1 MMIRPP
7 ALPLFPI
14 LLCLCHLS
22 HAEPK
27 AAGTWQAP
35 GEKDMAHFVWA
46 EGEQPLRANFKWK
59 VAGASKEGL
68 LSEDKWLMPEERTKI
83 ADEGLVVEYGLRIPK
98 TGTYDLWLRIG
109 FEWIR
114 PHVSWRLGEGKWTTV
129 GIAKPT
135 RFRKGGEKSLDSNT
149 QFDLERRSTNVTE
162 VGFWAEVAWWHV
174 GTVDLKKGRERLTLK
189 FIRTDIEDPL
199 LALDVVALV
208 QGKWT
213 PEGRL
218 RPGEAYGT
226 ETDLKASAQVY
237 DLPLPQADAERTAL
251 RLTGLWQVARYD
263 DPDMDAAP
271 YTPVDQIPA
280 PEEHDLRWMGVEIP
294 SSLWG
299 RKETCFAHRV
309 IYRTR
314 VNIPA
319 EHEGRGFKLH
329 FSGTNWI
336 VSVFV
341 DGKLAGSHRGVW
353 VPWDL
358 DVSDVITPGKV
369 NEIAVAVKGPYY
381 AIDLANTGEGALE
394 QARNRPRSRLRW
406 TRWIAPIDPSTKGD
420 GNGVEYGIV
429 NPVTLVS
436 VGNAYT
442 EDLFIKPSF
451 VGKRLENEITI
462 RNTRDAERKLSVVCE
477 AVYDRDGRVEKTF
490 GPVAATLPA
499 KGTAAVTVAG
509 PWEAPKLWWPEPNPH
524 LYRLRTRILEGGEAV
539 DVQEEFFGF
548 REITVDGPSIRI
560 NGVRRNF
567 WNWVDAPGPIWSTDE
582 YLEATKASRNRFM
595 RFSHGRKISKVL
607 KTREERLEFYD
618 RNGLPGRLCSMID
631 GMFISFVLGRG
642 VRDPKTNQTHFEPN
656 EPVWD
661 GFRQHL
667 DQLTRAYRNHPSV
680 IMYQI
685 ENELVYINGMNLYGG
700 FLDVIEAE
708 MLKVYEAGYRNDPT
722 RPYTVGGGG
731 DLSTA
736 KGATRS
742 LEINS
747 PHYPMG
753 SLDWYP
759 ENAYT
764 LEKFATK
771 ISRWPWTRKKAW
783 VVGESAFANA
793 IDFATCVDGGRA
805 YRDMDA
811 ARGGKAK
818 FLRMLYGGYRWAG
831 VAGFFPW
838 DILHEF
844 EDSQK
849 VFSDLCVIP
858 RKQTHRLFSGKSN
871 ELLFKVMNDTLSA
884 EAVTFEWS
892 YEVGGKRIA
901 GGKSDMAIEPGFGVE
916 QTLTI
921 QAPET
926 DVRLEGTLTLKATQP
941 GADDYTDLRVVPVLP
956 GVDSLKT
963 AAPISV
969 FDRSGKLAAFL
980 TSTGTKFRPLKD
992 LGEAGS
998 GKGLLL
1004 IGPDTLEPN
1013 EAFGQELLAFAASG
1027 GKVIVLEQEV
1037 PVAGQNLA
1045 APMHTTTRFGGYAH
1059 PQALGTPVF
1068 RDLGPED
1075 LIDWAGEHPTYKNV
1089 YVKPSQGA
1097 RSLVECGAELPYS
1110 ALVEMSAG
1118 EGVLVLCQL
1127 RVGAKLR
1134 LDPAAEVLL
1143 RNMVEHYA
1151 GYEPPKGVAAVYLP
1165 GDPFVPG
1172 KIQET
1177 GVLTATV
1184 DTLEGCLLPER
1195 YRAVIARADA
1205 STMAELKRLRTKADA
1220 FQEAGGWILLCG
1232 VTPETLAAF
1241 NELMGT
1247 AHLLRPFR
1255 IERVTLSESGSPLA
1269 ATLGIGDVALV
1280 SPDHIMHD
1288 RYWLSGNTFSYV
1300 IDGHDA
1306 APFTFPPGAAQ
1317 DPYEYKPTKEDHD
1330 PYNFVNGCF
1339 SSDFWRYIRQI
1350 WIPEQGP
1357 EPLVFTL
1364 RQPEVLKRIKVWN
1377 NEFYWTI
1384 KDLDIIFDGNTAGA
1398 VRMVLSD
1405 SAAAAAVELGEPV
1418 KVQQTIT
1425 LQIRTWRERKLQRP
1439 DLRLVGIDNVQ
1450 FLRAS
1455 PPSKAVFLDNVGG
1468 LVAFPKGKGG
1478 VFLNQVK
1485 FMANEPRKVNA
1496 SKKLSLVGTILQNMG
1511 VGSRASTVA
1520 VPGFNIRYETIE
1532 ITDYCNHYL
1541 SDRQGKTGWL
1551 GRKGQDL
1558 RKLQVGKQH
1567 LANVMYHVVDYATAP
1582 VADCIMLGASGAPK
1596 GLKQEVTGIKVGKK
1610 ADALFF
1616 LHAAS
1621 VTRPIND
1628 RERAQMTDSRR
1639 PFKLPEVARYVIHY
1653 ADGQKAEVPVVL
1665 ECDVAHWLQ
1674 DEAIPLPGAAVAWS
1688 APLEGLEG
1696 KVAVLYSMK
1705 VTNPRPDVEIGSID
1719 VVLGR
1724 DEKGNPTNRAVPVL
1738 LAITVGSL
1746 LE

>member
-1 MMIRPP
+1 
-7 ALPLFPI
+7 
-14 LLCLCHLS
+14 
-22 HAEPK
+22 
-27 AAGTWQAP
+27 
-35 GEKDMAHFVWA
+35 
-46 EGEQPLRANFKWK
+46 
-59 VAGASKEGL
+59 
-68 LSEDKWLMPEERTKI
+68 MPEERTKLS
-83 ADEGLVVEYGLRIPK
+83 DEGLVVEYGLKVPEA
-98 TGTYDLWLRIG
+98 GTYRLWLRIG

-129 GIAKPT
+129 GIGKPVH
-135 RFRKGGEKSLDSNT
+135 FRKGREKSLDSST
-149 QFDLERRSTNVTE
+149 HFDLQRRSTNVTE
-162 VGFWAEVAWWHV
+162 VGFWAEVAWWHI
-174 GTVDLKKGRERLTLK
+174 GTVDLKKGPERLTLK
-189 FIRTDIEDPL
+189 FIRTDIGNPL

-213 PEGRL
+213 PEGWL
-218 RPGEAYGT
+218 KPGETYGT
-226 ETDLKASAQVY
+226 ETDLEASQQVY
-237 DLPLPQADAERTAL
+237 SLPEPRGDGERTSL

-263 DPDMDAAP
+263 DPDMDADPHAP
-271 YTPVDQIPA
+271 VERIPA
-280 PEEHDLRWMGVEIP
+280 PDEYELKWMGIEVP
-294 SSLWG
+294 SSLWSK
-299 RKETCFAHRV
+299 KEMCFAHRV

-319 EHEGRGFKLH
+319 GHKGRGFKLH

-341 DGKLAGSHRGVW
+341 DGKFAGSHRGVW

-358 DVSDVITPGKV
+358 DLSSVVTPGKV

-381 AIDLANTGEGALE
+381 AVDTANTGKGALE
-394 QARNRPRSRLRW
+394 RTRNRPRSRLRW
-406 TRWIAPIDPSTKGD
+406 TRWIAPIYPSTKGD
-420 GNGVEYGIV
+420 GNGVDYGIV

-442 EDLFIKPSF
+442 EDVFIRPSSAAKKLTND
-451 VGKRLENEITI
+451 VTI
-462 RNTRDAERKLSVVCE
+462 RNTRQVERELSLVCE
-477 AVYDRDGRVEKTF
+477 AVYDRDGKVEKTF
-490 GPVAATLPA
+490 GPVPVTVAPN
-499 KGTAAVTVAG
+499 GTAAVTVTGA
-509 PWEAPKLWWPEPNPH
+509 WENPKLWWPQPSPH
-524 LYRLRTRILEGGEAV
+524 LYRLRTKTLEGGEPV
-539 DVQEEFFGF
+539 DIQEELFGF
-548 REITVDGPSIRI
+548 REVTVDGPSVRI

-567 WNWVDAPGPIWSTDE
+567 WNWVDAPGAVWSTDE
-582 YLEATKASRNRFM
+582 YLEATKSSRNRFM

-607 KTREERLEFYD
+607 RSREERLEFYD

-631 GMFISFVLGRG
+631 GMFISFVLGK
-642 VRDPKTNQTHFEPN
+642 VTRDPKTNQAHFEPN
-656 EPVWD
+656 GPAWE
-661 GFRQHL
+661 GFRRHI

-708 MLKVYEAGYRNDPT
+708 MLKVYEAGFRNDPT

-731 DLSTA
+731 DLSRA
-736 KGATRS
+736 RGATRS

-764 LEKFATK
+764 LEKFSTK
-771 ISRWPWTRKKAW
+771 ISRWPWTRGKPW
-783 VVGESAFANA
+783 VVGESAFAKA
-793 IDFATCVDGGRA
+793 VEFAALVEGDRA

-811 ARGGKAK
+811 ARRGKAK

-858 RKQTHRLFSGKSN
+858 RKQTHRLFAGRTN

-884 EAVTFEWS
+884 GPVTFEWS
-892 YEVGGKRIA
+892 YEADGKKIGGGRSA
-901 GGKSDMAIEPGFGVE
+901 LTIEPGFGIE
-916 QTLTI
+916 QTLSI

-926 DVRLEGTLTLKATQP
+926 DVRLEGSLALKATQR
-941 GADDYTDLRVVPVLP
+941 GADDYVDVRAVPVLP
-956 GVDSLKT
+956 YVDSLEVE
-963 AAPISV
+963 APISI

-980 TSTGTKFRPLKD
+980 TSTGTKFQVLEDLKK
-992 LGEAGS
+992 AGT
-998 GKGLLL
+998 GKGLLV
-1004 IGPDTLEPN
+1004 IGPDALKPG
-1013 EAFGQELLAFAASG
+1013 EAFGQELLAFAARG
-1027 GKVIVLEQEV
+1027 GRVIALEQDV

-1045 APMHTTTRFGGYAH
+1045 APMHTTTRSGGYAH
-1059 PQALGTPVF
+1059 PQALGTPIF
-1068 RDLGPED
+1068 RDLGLDD
-1075 LIDWAGEHPTYKNV
+1075 LIDWAGDHPTYKNV

-1097 RSLVECGAELPYS
+1097 RSLAECGAQLPHS

-1118 EGVLVLCQL
+1118 QGVLTLCQL

-1134 LDPAAEVLL
+1134 IDPAADILL
-1143 RNMVEHYA
+1143 RNMIEHYA
-1151 GYEPPKGVAAVYLP
+1151 GYEASAGVAAVCMP
-1165 GDPFVPG
+1165 REPFVAAR
-1172 KIQET
+1172 IQGT

-1184 DTLEGCLLPER
+1184 DTLEECLSPEN
-1195 YRAVIARADA
+1195 YRVAILRADEP
-1205 STMAELKRLRTKADA
+1205 TMADLERLKEKADA
-1220 FQEAGGWILLCG
+1220 FQEAGGWIMLCG
-1232 VTPETLAAF
+1232 VTPETMDAF
-1241 NELMGT
+1241 NGLTGA

-1255 IERVTLSESGSPLA
+1255 IERVVLSDSGSGLA
-1269 ATLGIGDVALV
+1269 ATLGISDVALI
-1280 SPDHIMHD
+1280 SPDHIMHG

-1300 IDGHDA
+1300 IDGQDA
-1306 APFTFPPGAAQ
+1306 APFTLPPGASD
-1317 DPYEYKPTKEDHD
+1317 DPYEYKPTREDHD

-1350 WIPEQGP
+1350 WIPEEGP

-1364 RQPEVLKRIKVWN
+1364 RQPEVIQSIKIWN
-1377 NEFYWTI
+1377 NQFYWTI
-1384 KDLDIIFDGNTAGA
+1384 KDLDVIFDGDKAQA
-1398 VRMVLSD
+1398 VRMVLPD
-1405 SAAAAAVELGEPV
+1405 SAGHSEVRFEEPV
-1418 KVQQTIT
+1418 KAQKTIT
-1425 LQIRTWRERKLQRP
+1425 LQVRTWRERKLRRP

-1455 PPSKAVFLDNVGG
+1455 APSKAVFLDSVGG

-1485 FMANEPRKVNA
+1485 FMENEPRKVNA
-1496 SKKLSLVGTILQNMG
+1496 SKKTRLVGTILQNMG
-1511 VGSRASTVA
+1511 VGSRASSVA
-1520 VPGFNIRYETIE
+1520 VPGFNVRYETID

-1541 SDRQGKTGWL
+1541 SDRQGKNGWL

-1558 RKLQVGKQH
+1558 RRLQVGKQH

-1582 VADCIMLGASGAPK
+1582 VPDCIMLAARGAPR
-1596 GLKQEVTGIKVGKK
+1596 GLKKEVTGIKVGKK
-1610 ADALFF
+1610 ADTLFF
-1616 LHAAS
+1616 LHATS
-1621 VTRPIND
+1621 VTRPISD
-1628 RERAQMTDSRR
+1628 RERAQMNDRRR

-1653 ADGQKAEVPVVL
+1653 ADGQNTEVPVVL
-1665 ECDVAHWLQ
+1665 ERDVAHWLQ
-1674 DEAIPLPGAAVAWS
+1674 DEAAPLPGAAVAWS

-1705 VTNPRPDVEIGSID
+1705 ITNPRPDAEISSID
-1719 VVLGR
+1719 IVLGK
-1724 DEKGNPTNRAVPVL
+1724 DDKGNPSNRAVPAL
-1738 LAITVGSL
+1738 LAITLGTL